1 MQNKNP
7 LNKFDHLGLTL
18 VQERKHFCYF
28 NCNDR
33 FSFLCSGKS
42 DKFWGFRN
50 LNAKESFKD
59 TFRNSRKIDSSFYN
73 EAMLDRSKHFQNV
86 HIDNSTSVTNA
97 ISLMGDE

>member
-1 MQNKNP
+1 MQNKDP
-7 LNKFDHLGLTL
+7 LNKFDHFKNVSISAISIAMTDL
-18 VQERKHFCYF
+18 VFYALF
-28 NCNDR
+28 YA
-33 FSFLCSGKS
+33 LYA
-42 DKFWGFRN
+42 
-50 LNAKESFKD
+50 LKD